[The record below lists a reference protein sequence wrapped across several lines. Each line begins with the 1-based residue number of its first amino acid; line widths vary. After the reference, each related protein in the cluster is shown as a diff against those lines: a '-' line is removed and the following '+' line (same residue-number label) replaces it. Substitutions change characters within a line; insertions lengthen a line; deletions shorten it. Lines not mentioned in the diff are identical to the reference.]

1 MCLSIILDYY
11 FPLTLSIL
19 SRCLADPADKM
30 FIVIKGKV
38 NDYIP
43 KTMGEINDENDK
55 IELEIQRKKEE
66 ELAKRAEAKKNER

>member
-1 MCLSIILDYY
+1 
-11 FPLTLSIL
+11 
-19 SRCLADPADKM
+19 M

-66 ELAKRAEAKKNER
+66 ELAKRADSYVFSLEPGQEPASTAYF

>member
-1 MCLSIILDYY
+1 
-11 FPLTLSIL
+11 
-19 SRCLADPADKM
+19 M

-55 IELEIQRKKEE
+55 IEREIQRKKEE